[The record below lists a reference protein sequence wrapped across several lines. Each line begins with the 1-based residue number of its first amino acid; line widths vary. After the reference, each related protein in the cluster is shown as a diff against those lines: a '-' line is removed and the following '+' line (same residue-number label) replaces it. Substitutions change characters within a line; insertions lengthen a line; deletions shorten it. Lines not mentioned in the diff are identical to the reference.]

1 MGEEGKWYHVLIKD
15 FNTFMYD
22 YTLHG
27 GRKHFYRYCLQAF
40 STEEILKH
48 HINDCFKINGKQ
60 RDIRSKKVNTLNS
73 KVMREK

>member
-1 MGEEGKWYHVLIKD
+1 
-15 FNTFMYD
+15 MYD

-40 STEEILKH
+40 STEEILK